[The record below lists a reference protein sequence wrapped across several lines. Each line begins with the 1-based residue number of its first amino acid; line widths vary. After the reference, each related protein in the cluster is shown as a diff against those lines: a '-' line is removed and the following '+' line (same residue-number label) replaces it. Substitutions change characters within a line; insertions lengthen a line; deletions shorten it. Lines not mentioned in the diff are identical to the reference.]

1 MGAAR
6 YKAFI
11 SYSHRDE
18 RWARWLHRALEN
30 YRIPSRLVGQEGQF
44 GKIPSRLRPVFRDR
58 VDLSSA
64 ADLHDQ
70 ILGELRES
78 ETLIVIC
85 SPAAAASH
93 WVNEEIREY
102 RRMGRGNRILALVVD
117 GDPLAE
123 DPSEACFPPALLES
137 EDGKG
142 HHEPLAADARRYADG
157 KHLSLLKIIA
167 GMLGIRLDRLRQRD
181 AHRRLRRRI
190 VQGLAL
196 LILAAVIASLG
207 WKVETERQEARL
219 QRSNT
224 EELLQYMLGELDE
237 LAPIVG
243 LEQMDPDDDRQAQI
257 AVELG
262 LARFDDEAL
271 LGKSNEWRRQG
282 LDLQWA
288 GDLAGAMSA
297 FTRSRAALVELHQR
311 EGNTPRVLF
320 ELGQAEFYVG
330 AVHLDMGEVEIAE
343 QHFSQYGALTR
354 RLLNSDPKNPVYVM
368 ELSYTIANLGALE
381 QYKAVPDIERSLEL
395 LQTGVRYT
403 QMALLLDPGNQDYRE
418 AQITQLSYL
427 ADAWLEKCALGN
439 ALEVRQQTAQ
449 LRKDLVDENPGN
461 SYMKQ
466 ELAFSLNGLAGVQQ
480 MIGLNTFSR
489 FNFEDAVVLL
499 DELHGEEPGNGKI
512 EWELLYRSNRLA
524 RLLSSTGHPDEA
536 AEIIYRIA
544 PRIAELSVSEI
555 TREKYAAIEAARFRL
570 DHGLLLLR
578 DGRTSEGRAQLK
590 AALEGITKQIR
601 ATPDFKPA
609 LAELARATFEYWRV
623 FGEAPGGLAAEQ
635 LERFYRN
642 GGDSL
647 SCQKTDLVA
656 RLAIMQD
663 EQERAAELTAYLLG
677 RGYFE
682 ADFINFCRVYGLC
695 NQQ

>member
-142 HHEPLAADARRYADG
+142 HEPLAADARRYADG
-157 KHLSLLKIIA
+157 KHLSLLKIVA

-181 AHRRLRRRI
+181 AHRRLQRRI
-190 VQGLAL
+190 VQGAAMLGL
-196 LILAAVIASLG
+196 VAVIISLV
-207 WKVETERQEARL
+207 WNVELKRQEARL

-224 EELLQYMLGELDE
+224 EELLQFMLGELDE
-237 LAPIVG
+237 LAPIIG
-243 LEQMDPDDDRQAQI
+243 LEQIDPDDDQQAHI
-257 AVELG
+257 ATELG
-262 LARFDDEAL
+262 LAGLDDEEL
-271 LGKSNEWRRQG
+271 LSMAIEGRQQG
-282 LDLQWA
+282 LDLKWD
-288 GDLAGAMSA
+288 GDLAGANIV
-297 FTRSRAALVELHQR
+297 FNHSRAALIELHRR

-320 ELGQAEFYVG
+320 ELGQAEYYVG
-330 AVHLDMGEVEIAE
+330 EVHLEMGEIDIAE
-343 QHFSQYGALTR
+343 QYFSRYGALTR
-354 RLLNSDPKNPVYVM
+354 RLLNSDPKNPAYVM
-368 ELSYTIANLGALE
+368 ELSYTIANLGVLE
-381 QYKAVPDIERSLEL
+381 QLKAAPDIDRSLEL
-395 LQTGVRYT
+395 LQIGVRYT
-403 QMALLLDPGNQDYRE
+403 QMALLLDPGNQEYRE
-418 AQITQLSYL
+418 AQITQLSWL

-449 LRKDLVDENPGN
+449 LRKELVDENPGD

-466 ELAFSLNGLAGVQQ
+466 ELAFSLTGLAGVQQ

-489 FNFEDAVVLL
+489 LSFEDALALL
-499 DELHGEEPGNGKI
+499 DELHRIEPGNAKI
-512 EWELLYRSNRLA
+512 EWELLYRSNRMA
-524 RLLSSTGHPDEA
+524 RLLYTTGYPEEA

-544 PRIAELSVSEI
+544 PRIAELSASDI
-555 TREKYAAIEAARFRL
+555 TLKKYPAIEAARFKV

-578 DGRTSEGRAQLK
+578 DGRESEGRAQLK
-590 AALEGITKQIR
+590 GAIDAITEQIR
-601 ATPDFKPA
+601 ATPDFKDA
-609 LAELARATFEYWRV
+609 FAELTRATFEYWHA
-623 FGEAPGGLAAEQ
+623 FGEAPGAVAAAQ
-635 LERFYRN
+635 LEHYYR
-642 GGDSL
+642 GGGNSL
-647 SCQKTDLVA
+647 SCNKTDLVA
-656 RLAIMQD
+656 RLAIMQG
-663 EQERAAELTAYLLG
+663 EQEQAAELTAYLLG

-682 ADFINFCRVYGLC
+682 ADFINFCREYGLC